1 MTLAL
6 ISREL
11 PDGEKAD
18 TPNGISMVS
27 VGRGLPTYCGPRT
40 FHSVLP
46 REKCTGA
53 PVIWVTLH
61 LWILCSTLGTGT
73 QATSAL
79 WSTHQLPALFS
90 TIFSH
95 WLHFLS
101 MHSLDFSRLQPAKI
115 TVPKRQPFPKI
126 CASWLFGEEAEMW
139 ILVKSAAQGGFF
151 LVFSDG

>member
-1 MTLAL
+1 MGKKLTPPMAFPWSVWEGVYPLTMAP
-6 ISREL
+6 EL
-11 PDGEKAD
+11 SIVCSPGKNAQ
-18 TPNGISMVS
+18 V
-27 VGRGLPTYCGPRT
+27 PR
-40 FHSVLP
+40 
-46 REKCTGA
+46 
-53 PVIWVTLH
+53 VIWVTLH

-73 QATSAL
+73 QVTSAL

-115 TVPKRQPFPKI
+115 KVPKRQPFPKI